1 MRTFISICATIF
13 FLSMACTIT
22 FANIIP
28 DPVLYLNASDNPAHP
43 DAWTN
48 LGTEG
53 GELLGADEAPK
64 LEEGPIEIPA
74 LGISQPNA
82 KYYTAKKSLQT
93 FGGPPAKNTPLFFED
108 WTLEF
113 LCKRN
118 GNFFVEE
125 HHFAGFQNSPREGK
139 QGIRLWILDG
149 QKLDISIHAKGGKQ
163 GVQPLNL
170 RLEEG
175 VWTWITVV
183 GTSGKSIVAYQDG
196 KEVSEQPGFD
206 FDKKFPIDDISIGAN
221 SYDERRRTFNGSFAI
236 VRAYDKALTEAEV
249 NQNISGTFAVDPAD
263 KLSTT
268 WAKVKGGYKW
278 NSIGFQH

>member
-1 MRTFISICATIF
+1 MCPIA
-13 FLSMACTIT
+13 
-22 FANIIP
+22 FANIVS
-28 DPVLYLNASDNPAHP
+28 DPVLYLDAADNPAHP

-53 GELLGADEAPK
+53 GELPAADEAPE
-64 LEEGPIEIPA
+64 LEEGTIKIPA
-74 LGISQPNA
+74 LGFVQPNA
-82 KYYTAKKSLQT
+82 KYYTTMASHQT
-93 FGGPPAKNTPLFFED
+93 FGGPPAKNTPLFFKD

-118 GNFFVEE
+118 GDFFVEE

-139 QGIRLWILDG
+139 QGIRLWIVNG
-149 QKLDISIHAKGGKQ
+149 QNLDISIHAKGAKQ

-170 RLEEG
+170 KLDEG
-175 VWTWITVV
+175 VWTWITIV

-196 KEVSEQPGFD
+196 KEVSKQPGFE
-206 FDKKFPIDDISIGAN
+206 FDKGLPINDISIGAN

-249 NQNISGTFAVDPAD
+249 NRNITDTFAVDPAD

-268 WAKVKGGYKW
+268 WAKVKRGYK
-278 NSIGFQH
+278 